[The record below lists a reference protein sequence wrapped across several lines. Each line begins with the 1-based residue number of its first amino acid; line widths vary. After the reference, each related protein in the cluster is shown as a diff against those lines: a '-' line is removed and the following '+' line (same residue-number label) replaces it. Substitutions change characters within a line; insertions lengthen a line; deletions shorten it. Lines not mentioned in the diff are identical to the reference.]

1 MFVSKDILFPVLDIT
16 RLAVRNKYINDT
28 LCSNNLIM
36 DKLFPHI
43 YDVEKPTNQML
54 AFRCLC
60 NLMHHE
66 KGELLVVK
74 YYEDLLQFIQTL
86 SHEKLSQKPLQVSKT
101 LFIFI
106 LCIYSF
112 ITY

>member
-1 MFVSKDILFPVLDIT
+1 LDIT
-16 RLAVRNKYINDT
+16 RLAVRNKHVNNL

-36 DKLFPHI
+36 DKLIPHI
-43 YDVEKPTNQML
+43 YDTDKPTNQML

-74 YYEDLLQFIQTL
+74 YYEEFLKLIQNL
-86 SHEKLSQKPLQVSKT
+86 SNENLSPKQLQVRHS
-101 LFIFI
+101 
-106 LCIYSF
+106 C
-112 ITY
+112 

>member
-1 MFVSKDILFPVLDIT
+1 M
-16 RLAVRNKYINDT
+16 RNKLINDE

-36 DKLFPHI
+36 DKLLPYV
-43 YDVEKPTNQML
+43 YDNTMPTNQML

-74 YYEDLLQFIQTL
+74 NYEEFLKFIQTL
-86 SHEKLSQKPLQVSKT
+86 NQNNLSQKPLQVRLYFCFMFLYLIKFT
-101 LFIFI
+101 FL
-106 LCIYSF
+106 
-112 ITY
+112 

>member
-1 MFVSKDILFPVLDIT
+1 MDIT
-16 RLAVRNKYINDT
+16 RLAVRNKHVNDK

-36 DKLFPHI
+36 DKLLPHI
-43 YDVEKPTNQML
+43 YDIEKPTNQML

-74 YYEDLLQFIQTL
+74 YYEEFLTFIQNL
-86 SHEKLSQKPLQVSKT
+86 SNENLSQKPLQVR
-101 LFIFI
+101 
-106 LCIYSF
+106 YS
-112 ITY
+112 Y

>member
-1 MFVSKDILFPVLDIT
+1 MDIT
-16 RLAVRNKYINDT
+16 RLAVRNKHVNDL

-36 DKLFPHI
+36 DKLLPHI
-43 YDVEKPTNQML
+43 YNIEKPTNQML

-74 YYEDLLQFIQTL
+74 YYEEFLKLIQNL
-86 SHEKLSQKPLQVSKT
+86 SNENLSQKQLQVSY
-101 LFIFI
+101 I
-106 LCIYSF
+106 C
-112 ITY
+112 

>member
-1 MFVSKDILFPVLDIT
+1 MFPVLDIT
-16 RLAVRNKYINDT
+16 RLAVRNKHINDI

-36 DKLFPHI
+36 DKLLPHI
-43 YDVEKPTNQML
+43 YDTEKPTNQML

-74 YYEDLLQFIQTL
+74 YYEEFLKFIQNL
-86 SHEKLSQKPLQVSKT
+86 SNENLSPKNFQVR
-101 LFIFI
+101 
-106 LCIYSF
+106 YS
-112 ITY
+112 Y

>member
-1 MFVSKDILFPVLDIT
+1 MDIT
-16 RLAVRNKYINDT
+16 RLAVRNKHVNDL

-36 DKLFPHI
+36 DKLLPHI
-43 YDVEKPTNQML
+43 YNIEKPTNQML

-74 YYEDLLQFIQTL
+74 YYEEFLRLIQNL
-86 SHEKLSQKPLQVSKT
+86 SNQNLSQKQLQVSY
-101 LFIFI
+101 
-106 LCIYSF
+106 IY
-112 ITY
+112 

>member
-1 MFVSKDILFPVLDIT
+1 VFPVLDIT
-16 RLAVRNKYINDT
+16 RLAVRNKHINDI

-36 DKLFPHI
+36 DKLLPHI
-43 YDVEKPTNQML
+43 YDTEKPTNQML

-74 YYEDLLQFIQTL
+74 YYEEFLKFIQNL
-86 SHEKLSQKPLQVSKT
+86 SNENLSPKNFQVR
-101 LFIFI
+101 
-106 LCIYSF
+106 YS
-112 ITY
+112 Y

>member
-1 MFVSKDILFPVLDIT
+1 MDIT
-16 RLAVRNKYINDT
+16 RLAVRNKHVNDV

-36 DKLFPHI
+36 DILLPHI
-43 YDVEKPTNQML
+43 YNIERPTNQML

-74 YYEDLLQFIQTL
+74 YYEEFLKLIQNL
-86 SHEKLSQKPLQVSKT
+86 SNEHLSQKQLQVSY
-101 LFIFI
+101 
-106 LCIYSF
+106 IY
-112 ITY
+112 